1 MSLLQVHRDGDGP
14 PLVWLHGFTQTRS
27 SASRF
32 RSILAGSHEVWT
44 LDLPGHG
51 DAHALSGSLDE
62 IAQWVL
68 DAVGPAPVD
77 LGGYSFGGRVA
88 LHVALRAP
96 SRVARVVVLGASR
109 GIEDPEERAARR
121 RRDEALAEHL
131 EEVGTDA
138 FLEEWLAQ
146 PLFASLAP
154 DAGER
159 EARSRDARG
168 LADSLRRAG
177 TGTQR
182 WLDPQLAEVRAP
194 LLALAG
200 ERDSKFRA
208 EAQALADAVPR
219 GEYGVIAHAGH
230 AAHLEQPDA
239 TAAALLTFLAR

>member
-32 RSILAGSHEVWT
+32 RSILAATREVWT

-51 DAHALSGSLDE
+51 DAHAVSGSLDE
-62 IAQWVL
+62 TAQWVL
-68 DAVGPAPVD
+68 DAIGTTPVD

-96 SRVARVVVLGASR
+96 SRVSRVVVIGATR
-109 GIEDPEERAARR
+109 GIEDPDERAARR
-121 RRDEALAEHL
+121 RRDEALAAHL

-146 PLFASLAP
+146 PLFATLSP
-154 DAGER
+154 DDAER
-159 EARSRDARG
+159 AARSRDPHG
-168 LADSLRRAG
+168 LANSLRRAG

-182 WLDPQLAEVRAP
+182 WLDPLLGDVRAP

-200 ERDSKFRA
+200 ERDAKFRA
-208 EAQALADAVPR
+208 EAHALADGVPH
-219 GEYGVIAHAGH
+219 GECAVIARAGH
-230 AAHLEQPDA
+230 AAHLEEPDA
-239 TAAALLTFLAR
+239 TAAVLLSFLAR